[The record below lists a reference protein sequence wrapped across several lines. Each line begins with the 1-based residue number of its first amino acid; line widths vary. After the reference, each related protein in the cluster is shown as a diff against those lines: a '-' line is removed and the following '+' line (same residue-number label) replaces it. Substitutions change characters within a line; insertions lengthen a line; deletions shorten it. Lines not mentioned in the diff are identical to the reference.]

1 VSTIY
6 TDGTYLER
14 NPTWHAEDAAW
25 KADQILRMIGRH
37 GLRPRSICEI
47 GCGSG
52 ELLVHLSDS
61 LGIGVDLHGYDV
73 ASDAYEIARPKSR
86 RNLVFHH
93 GDGVEDSG
101 ADFDLVL
108 VIDVLEHV
116 EDYIGFARRVA
127 KLGTDKIFHIPLELS
142 VQTVLR
148 ETPIRASRQRFGHL
162 HYFTEETAIATIETA
177 GMTVVDTA
185 FTFTSLDLP
194 AERRRRSLARIPRRV
209 GFSLHPHL
217 AVRLLGGA
225 SLLVLAR

>member
-1 VSTIY
+1 VSSIY
-6 TDGTYLER
+6 SDGTYLER
-14 NPTWHAEDAAW
+14 NPSWHAEDAAW
-25 KADQILRMIGRH
+25 KAEQIMAMLRRH
-37 GLRPRSICEI
+37 GLAPRSVGEI

-52 ELLVHLSDS
+52 ELLVHLSES

-73 ASDAYEIARPKSR
+73 AFDAYQIARPKSR

-93 GDGVEDSG
+93 GDGIEDSA

-108 VIDVLEHV
+108 VVDVLEHV

-127 KLGTDKIFHIPLELS
+127 KLGTDKLFHIPLEVS

-148 ETPIRASRQRFGHL
+148 TEPLRASRERFGHL
-162 HYFTEETAIATIETA
+162 HYFTEETACATIEAA
-177 GMTVVDTA
+177 GMTIVDAA

-194 AERRRRSLARIPRRV
+194 AERWRRRVARWPRRV
-209 GFSLHPHL
+209 GYAVAPHL
-217 AVRLLGGA
+217 AVRVLGGA

>member
-1 VSTIY
+1 VSSIY
-6 TDGTYLER
+6 SDGTYLER

-25 KADQILRMIGRH
+25 KAAQILAMVHRN
-37 GLRPRSICEI
+37 GLAPRSVGEI

-61 LGIGVDLHGYDV
+61 LGLGVELHGYDV
-73 ASDAYEIARPKSR
+73 AIDAYEIARPKSR

-93 GDGVEDSG
+93 ADAVEDSG

-108 VIDVLEHV
+108 VVDVLEHV

-127 KLGTDKIFHIPLELS
+127 KLGTDKIFHVPLEVS

-148 ETPIRASRQRFGHL
+148 AEPIRMSRERFGHL
-162 HYFTEETAIATIETA
+162 HYFTEETVRATIEAA
-177 GMTVVDTA
+177 GMTIVDTA

-194 AERRRRSLARIPRRV
+194 AERWRRAAARLPRRI
-209 GFSLHPHL
+209 GYALAPHL
-217 AVRLLGGA
+217 AVRILGGA